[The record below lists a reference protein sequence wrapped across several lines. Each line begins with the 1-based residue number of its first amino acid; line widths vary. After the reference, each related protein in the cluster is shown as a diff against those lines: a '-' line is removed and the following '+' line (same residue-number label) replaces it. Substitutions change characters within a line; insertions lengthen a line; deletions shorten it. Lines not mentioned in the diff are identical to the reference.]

1 VQNGERSC
9 FPPRYRA
16 FRTIWPSCG
25 PLRLAVDLSSKI
37 EFVNVSDTGRKRPHN
52 EDSSITD
59 PEIGLALVAD
69 GMGGYKAGEVASAI
83 AAKAVL
89 DTVRGDVSLPS
100 STKSADADG
109 DSSLSVEALLVRDSI
124 VDANSHI
131 YRTATEVPQCQ
142 GMGTTIVA
150 VYFHDNTAIIAHVG
164 DSRVYRFRDD
174 DLSQITNDHSLV
186 QELIDRGFFTPEEAE
201 ANTPKNLVTRALG
214 IDATVEVDVMQE
226 VTKPGDIY
234 LLCSDGLNDMVDD
247 EEIRLTL
254 SKYSGNL
261 AEAAHELVRLA
272 NESGGKD
279 NISVVLARP
288 RAPFPATAG
297 MISKLINLITR
308 RG

>member
-1 VQNGERSC
+1 M
-9 FPPRYRA
+9 
-16 FRTIWPSCG
+16 
-25 PLRLAVDLSSKI
+25 DLSSKI

-52 EDSSITD
+52 EDSAITD

-89 DTVRGDVSLPS
+89 DIVRGDVALPP
-100 STKSADADG
+100 STRNDVDG
-109 DSSLSVEALLVRDSI
+109 DLSLSAEALLVRDSI
-124 VDANSHI
+124 IDANSHI

-142 GMGTTIVA
+142 GMGTTIAA

-174 DLSQITNDHSLV
+174 DLSQVTNDHSLV

-214 IDATVEVDVMQE
+214 IDAAVEVDVKQE
-226 VTKPGDIY
+226 ATRPGDIY

-261 AEAAHELVRLA
+261 VEAAHELVRLA

-288 RAPFPATAG
+288 RAPFPANAG
-297 MISKLINLITR
+297 MISKFISLMTR
-308 RG
+308 GG

>member
-1 VQNGERSC
+1 M
-9 FPPRYRA
+9 
-16 FRTIWPSCG
+16 
-25 PLRLAVDLSSKI
+25 DLSSKI

-52 EDSSITD
+52 EDSAITD

-89 DTVRGDVSLPS
+89 DIVRGDVALPP
-100 STKSADADG
+100 STRNDVDG
-109 DSSLSVEALLVRDSI
+109 DLSLSAEALLVRDSI
-124 VDANSHI
+124 IDANSHI

-142 GMGTTIVA
+142 GMGTTIAA

-174 DLSQITNDHSLV
+174 DLSQVTNDHSLV

-214 IDATVEVDVMQE
+214 IDAAVEVDVKQE
-226 VTKPGDIY
+226 ATRPGDIY

-261 AEAAHELVRLA
+261 VEAAHELVRLA

-288 RAPFPATAG
+288 RAPFPANAG
-297 MISKLINLITR
+297 MISKFIRLMTR
-308 RG
+308 GG